1 MGYEVSLT
9 VAESRRT
16 AVVAARTTWQDFPT
30 LWGQLL
36 REVRETAYQFRAPF
50 VIDASKFE
58 AAFGPLEPTPHRD
71 AVQRTVAWY
80 RSRSP

>member
-36 REVRETAYQFRAPF
+36 GEVWDCLHAGGLARASAPP
-50 VIDASKFE
+50 VV
-58 AAFGPLEPTPHRD
+58 L
-71 AVQRTVAWY
+71 TVTRLQAHSPRGSWEY
-80 RSRSP
+80 NSRLPACR

>member
-30 LWGQLL
+30 L
-36 REVRETAYQFRAPF
+36 
-50 VIDASKFE
+50 
-58 AAFGPLEPTPHRD
+58 
-71 AVQRTVAWY
+71 
-80 RSRSP
+80 